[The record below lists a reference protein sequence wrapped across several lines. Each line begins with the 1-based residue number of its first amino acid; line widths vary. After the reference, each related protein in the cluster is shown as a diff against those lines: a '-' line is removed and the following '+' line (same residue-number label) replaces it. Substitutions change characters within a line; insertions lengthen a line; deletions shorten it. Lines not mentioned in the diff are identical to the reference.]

1 MAKINELRAVM
12 EKQEIAAIVLTDPV
26 NVSYVS
32 DFSGDESA
40 LLVTPKQAY
49 LVTDSR
55 FIEVAQHE
63 VSAAKVVEHLAEV
76 ERLVPATAACP

>member
-1 MAKINELRAVM
+1 MAV
-12 EKQEIAAIVLTDPV
+12 IVLTHPL

-63 VSAAKVVEHLAEV
+63 VSAAKVVEHRDELGD
-76 ERLVPATAACP
+76 